1 MKNRDESSER
11 SPANFEGRVPEFFD
25 HQAATF
31 ERRAG
36 LPEIYCREIARA
48 VIEIGEAG
56 AGDLVVELGP
66 GTGQIGR
73 WFGAGV
79 RYVGLDLSVGM
90 LREFRARL
98 GDEQVERV
106 LVRSDAQGNWPIAD
120 ASAHVVFSS
129 RAIHLLDQEHV
140 AREMFRVAAREGAML
155 IIGRVRREPQSM
167 RARMAREM
175 NERLRARGFEGRGGE
190 RQNRKLFEACSRHG
204 AKILEPV
211 TVARWTVS
219 TSPQVS
225 LDSWRSLVSLGGINV
240 PSKVRDEILTE
251 LEGWARKEVG
261 ALNREFESEETYLLY
276 PLRCVAT
283 QGRT

>member
-1 MKNRDESSER
+1 MELKNRDESSER

-25 HQAATF
+25 HQAASF

-36 LPEIYCREIARA
+36 LPESYCSEIARA

-73 WFGAGV
+73 WFDAGV
-79 RYVGLDLSVGM
+79 RYVGLDLSIEM

-98 GDEQVERV
+98 GDGHVGKA
-106 LVRSDAQGNWPIAD
+106 LVRADAQGSWPIAD
-120 ASAHVVFSS
+120 ASARVVFGS
-129 RAIHLLDQEHV
+129 RAVHLLDQEHV
-140 AREMFRVAAREGAML
+140 ARELFRVAARDGAML
-155 IIGRVRREPQSM
+155 IVGRVRREPQSI
-167 RARMAREM
+167 RARMSREM
-175 NERLRARGFEGRGGE
+175 NERLRERGFEGRGGE
-190 RQNRKLFEACSRHG
+190 RQNRKLFEACSRRG

-219 TSPQVS
+219 ASPQVS

-240 PSKVRDEILTE
+240 PSEVRDEILKE
-251 LEGWARKEVG
+251 LEGWACKEFG
-261 ALNREFESEETYLLY
+261 ALDREFESEETYVLY
-276 PLRCVAT
+276 PLRCY
-283 QGRT
+283 